1 MLAFGSSRFAR
12 VRCKI
17 SRLLCPP
24 LLAWHGGKGG
34 YRGVLALSSGKLE
47 SLDVT
52 LVALWDS
59 LQAIRDVEN
68 TLFLTEAI
76 SRYLTCCKGLPHI
89 LEQGFLRATSSQP
102 VRVRYRLSWATHG
115 RDGVT
120 K

>member
-1 MLAFGSSRFAR
+1 VSSVADLARR
-12 VRCKI
+12 Q
-17 SRLLCPP
+17 
-24 LLAWHGGKGG
+24 GG
-34 YRGVLALSSGKLE
+34 YRGVLALSSGKSE

-59 LQAIRDVEN
+59 LQAIRDSEN
-68 TLFLTEAI
+68 NLFLTEAI

-89 LEQGFLRATSSQP
+89 KGFLRATSSQP
-102 VRVRYRLSWATHG
+102 VRVRYSLSWATHR